1 LRFNP
6 QHFTRPAVVRAQV
19 WEPPAEIAA
28 IPLERPVTAT
38 GVLLFVVV
46 PLPSW
51 P

>member
-1 LRFNP
+1 VN
-6 QHFTRPAVVRAQV
+6 
-19 WEPPAEIAA
+19 PPAATA
-28 IPLERPVTAT
+28 VTPLPMFVTAT